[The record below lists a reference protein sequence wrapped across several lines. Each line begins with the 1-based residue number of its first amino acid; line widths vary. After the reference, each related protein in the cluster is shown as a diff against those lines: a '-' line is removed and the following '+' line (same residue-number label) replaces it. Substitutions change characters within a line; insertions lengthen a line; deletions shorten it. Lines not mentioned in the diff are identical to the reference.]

1 MYDTQQLISLLLL
14 WRVRCPQV
22 LGLSMLTMDIVIVI
36 YILVITRVQYKRKI
50 LLGQWP
56 IKSEFDWPF

>member
-50 LLGQWP
+50 LLGHLP
-56 IKSEFDWPF
+56 IKSESDWPF